1 MIAKKELVPVK
12 IPDALAR
19 VGPFS
24 QAIKVGNLLFIAGQ
38 GPLDIE
44 TGEVVHTTIEEQTH
58 LAFQNVKRALTAAG
72 TSLDNLVRLTIF
84 LTDFKDY
91 DAMNKVRLQYVG
103 RIPPVSSTVQVAY
116 LYQGI
121 KIEIEAT
128 AVVPEEE

>member
-1 MIAKKELVPVK
+1 LSVKKELVPVK
-12 IPDALAR
+12 IPDRLAK

-24 QAIKVGNLLFIAGQ
+24 QAIKVGNLLFVAGQ
-38 GPLDIE
+38 GPLDLE
-44 TGEVVHTTIEEQTH
+44 TGEVVNSTIEEQTH

-91 DAMNKVRLQYVG
+91 EAMNRIRQQYVG
-103 RIPPVSSTVQVAY
+103 KIPPVSSTVQVSY
-116 LYQGI
+116 LYAGI

-128 AVVPEEE
+128 AVIP